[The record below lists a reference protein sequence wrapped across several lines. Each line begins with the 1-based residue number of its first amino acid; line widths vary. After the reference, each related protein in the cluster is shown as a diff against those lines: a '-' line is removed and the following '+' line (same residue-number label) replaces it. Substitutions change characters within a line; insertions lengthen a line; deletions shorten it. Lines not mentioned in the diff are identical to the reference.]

1 MKSFIRMRKNFIV
14 CFRFL
19 LIMTVLTGILYPAVV
34 TVTGYLF
41 FRRKAGGSLVYL
53 NGRLSG
59 SELLGQE
66 FSDSKYFWPRPSA
79 SGYNTLPSSGSNLG
93 LSNPELRNTIVS
105 REKEF
110 IAWNGIGAGEAAIP
124 AEMVCA
130 SASGLDPDISPEAA
144 RLQARRVAAARGF
157 DRQHQEMLMTL
168 IAHQTRNR
176 QFYILGEPRIN
187 VFLLNLML
195 DNLK

>member
-1 MKSFIRMRKNFIV
+1 MKSFINIRKNLFV
-14 CFRFL
+14 GLRFL
-19 LIMTVLTGILYPAVV
+19 LIMTILTGIIYPAFV

-41 FRRKAGGSLVYL
+41 FRHMASGSLVYI

-66 FSDSKYFWPRPSA
+66 FSDPKYFRPRPSA

-93 LSNPELRNTIVS
+93 LSNPELRKTIVN

-110 IAWNGIGAGEAAIP
+110 IAVNGLVAARSSIP

-144 RLQARRVAAARGF
+144 RLQVSRVASSRGF
-157 DRQHQEMLMTL
+157 DSQRREVLMKL
-168 IAHQTRNR
+168 ITDQTRNR

-187 VFLLNLML
+187 VFLLNLMT
-195 DNLK
+195 DSLK